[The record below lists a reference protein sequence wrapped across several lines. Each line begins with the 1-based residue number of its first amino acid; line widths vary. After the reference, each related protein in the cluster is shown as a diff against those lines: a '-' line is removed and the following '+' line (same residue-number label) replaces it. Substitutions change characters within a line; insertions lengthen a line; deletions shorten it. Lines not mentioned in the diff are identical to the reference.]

1 MKKVALL
8 MIVGVLALGATSVWA
23 QGGRFVISPTVGY
36 RTSGDFGL
44 RPETEVITDYA
55 GIKFQDG
62 LAYGLSLGYRLSPY
76 VTMEAGWTR
85 SVTMAQAIPYY
96 VGQPNVDLFDVA
108 SDVIH
113 ANFLFYFGEN
123 QLMHPFFITG
133 LGVTLADG
141 KAEGVGAISRYSWNL
156 GMGFE
161 KMFNEKVGLRVTAKW
176 FTTYINDQMAWWYD
190 WWWGGYYLVPVSQYM
205 GQWEFTAAL
214 VYRF

>member
-1 MKKVALL
+1 MKKVTLL
-8 MIVGVLALGATSVWA
+8 MVVGLLALGATSAWA

-36 RTSGDFGL
+36 RTTGDFGL
-44 RPETEVITDYA
+44 RPETEVITDYS

-76 VTMEAGWTR
+76 ITMEAGWTR

-96 VGQPNVDLFDVA
+96 VGLPNVDLFDVA
-108 SDVIH
+108 EDVIH

-123 QLMHPFFITG
+123 ALMHPFFVTG

-141 KAEGVGAISRYSWNL
+141 KAEGVGAISR
-156 GMGFE
+156 
-161 KMFNEKVGLRVTAKW
+161 
-176 FTTYINDQMAWWYD
+176 FTTYVNDQMAWWYD